1 MKNYGIAD
9 GDEFLQRKIKTYGN
23 SCAQVF
29 GQMRK
34 FFANFVKFLQ
44 KIESFDADF
53 ADFHRFFVV
62 FYQFWWVFEKNRNA
76 VISRNGRRHGG
87 SVIGYQE

>member
-44 KIESFDADF
+44 KKTRIYTDLHCFLLVFVSFDEVLRGF
-53 ADFHRFFVV
+53 
-62 FYQFWWVFEKNRNA
+62 
-76 VISRNGRRHGG
+76 
-87 SVIGYQE
+87 